1 MGFLKRPKAP
11 EPTAQEL
18 AGVARQSR
26 MLDEE
31 TEEMEKRLK
40 AAARGKLG
48 SKSLLAKARGSTS
61 GSSPTRRGGGYGA
74 GGTGRA
80 SANNSF
86 LSGASGGGVSS
97 RFGSGAGVVKVSK
110 V

>member
-48 SKSLLAKARGSTS
+48 SKSLLAKANKASSKASGTARGSMIGGGGS
-61 GSSPTRRGGGYGA
+61 GIGIGTGGTGGGY
-74 GGTGRA
+74 
-80 SANNSF
+80 
-86 LSGASGGGVSS
+86 SGISNLT
-97 RFGSGAGVVKVSK
+97 KSK
-110 V
+110 

>member
-48 SKSLLAKARGSTS
+48 SKSLLAKANKASSKASGTARVARGSMIGGGGS
-61 GSSPTRRGGGYGA
+61 GIGIGTGGTGGGY
-74 GGTGRA
+74 
-80 SANNSF
+80 
-86 LSGASGGGVSS
+86 SGISNLTK
-97 RFGSGAGVVKVSK
+97 RK
-110 V
+110 

>member
-26 MLDEE
+26 MIDEE

-48 SKSLLAKARGSTS
+48 SKSLLAKAGGSTS
-61 GSSPTRRGGGYGA
+61 GSTRGSMFSGGRAGTGSVGGSSGSGGGGGGYTATPRTMGY
-74 GGTGRA
+74 
-80 SANNSF
+80 
-86 LSGASGGGVSS
+86 
-97 RFGSGAGVVKVSK
+97 VSK
-110 V
+110 K

>member
-26 MLDEE
+26 MIDEE

-48 SKSLLAKARGSTS
+48 SKSLLAKAGGSKS
-61 GSSPTRRGGGYGA
+61 GSSSTGRSGGYGA
-74 GGTGRA
+74 GGTRGNA
-80 SANNSF
+80 GVNSF
-86 LSGASGGGVSS
+86 LSGSSAGGTNTRLQTGMLV
-97 RFGSGAGVVKVSK
+97 RGSKA
-110 V
+110 

>member
-1 MGFLKRPKAP
+1 MKRPKAP

-26 MLDEE
+26 MIDEE

-48 SKSLLAKARGSTS
+48 SKSLLAKATKKKSGSTRGSII
-61 GSSPTRRGGGYGA
+61 GGGG
-74 GGTGRA
+74 
-80 SANNSF
+80 S
-86 LSGASGGGVSS
+86 
-97 RFGSGAGVVKVSK
+97 GSGAGGGSGTGGNSGISSGYGSRPSANRK
-110 V
+110 

>member
-48 SKSLLAKARGSTS
+48 SKSLLAKATKK
-61 GSSPTRRGGGYGA
+61 T
-74 GGTGRA
+74 
-80 SANNSF
+80 
-86 LSGASGGGVSS
+86 SGGGRGTPFGGGFAGAGTVGGRSGS
-97 RFGSGAGVVKVSK
+97 AGGSGGYTGIPRSMIGPVSK
-110 V
+110 R

>member
-26 MLDEE
+26 MIDEE

-48 SKSLLAKARGSTS
+48 SKSLLAKAKSSKSGGTRGSMIGTGGAGTG
-61 GSSPTRRGGGYGA
+61 GSA
-74 GGTGRA
+74 GGTGTGTGG
-80 SANNSF
+80 SY
-86 LSGASGGGVSS
+86 SGISNLTK
-97 RFGSGAGVVKVSK
+97 RK
-110 V
+110 

>member
-31 TEEMEKRLK
+31 TEEMEKRLNLHMK
-40 AAARGKLG
+40 
-48 SKSLLAKARGSTS
+48 
-61 GSSPTRRGGGYGA
+61 
-74 GGTGRA
+74 
-80 SANNSF
+80 
-86 LSGASGGGVSS
+86 
-97 RFGSGAGVVKVSK
+97 
-110 V
+110 

>member
-48 SKSLLAKARGSTS
+48 SKSLLAKAKSSKSGGTRGSMI
-61 GSSPTRRGGGYGA
+61 GAGGAGTGGGA
-74 GGTGRA
+74 GGTGTGG
-80 SANNSF
+80 SY
-86 LSGASGGGVSS
+86 SGISNLTK
-97 RFGSGAGVVKVSK
+97 RK
-110 V
+110 

>member
-1 MGFLKRPKAP
+1 MSGLFKRPKAP

-26 MLDEE
+26 MIDEE

-48 SKSLLAKARGSTS
+48 SKSLLAKATKK
-61 GSSPTRRGGGYGA
+61 T
-74 GGTGRA
+74 
-80 SANNSF
+80 
-86 LSGASGGGVSS
+86 SGGGRGTPFGLGTGTVG
-97 RFGSGAGVVKVSK
+97 GSGGYTGIPRSMIGPVSK
-110 V
+110 K

>member
-1 MGFLKRPKAP
+1 MKRPKAP

-40 AAARGKLG
+40 AAARSKKGIQSMLG
-48 SKSLLAKARGSTS
+48 PGMGRTSGGTRRNRTGSSTGTVS
-61 GSSPTRRGGGYGA
+61 GSS
-74 GGTGRA
+74 GTK
-80 SANNSF
+80 
-86 LSGASGGGVSS
+86 V
-97 RFGSGAGVVKVSK
+97 GSGKFTRSQASNLRSPGKYQN
-110 V
+110 

>member
-18 AGVARQSR
+18 AGVERQSR
-26 MLDEE
+26 MLDDE

-48 SKSLLAKARGSTS
+48 SKSLLAKAPKKASGLGRASMIGGGSGS
-61 GSSPTRRGGGYGA
+61 GAGSGAGGGSGAGRNSGIASSYGSSPT
-74 GGTGRA
+74 
-80 SANNSF
+80 AN
-86 LSGASGGGVSS
+86 
-97 RFGSGAGVVKVSK
+97 RK
-110 V
+110 

>member
-48 SKSLLAKARGSTS
+48 SKSLLAKAGNKASSKASGTARGSMIGGGGS
-61 GSSPTRRGGGYGA
+61 GIGTGTGVSGGGY
-74 GGTGRA
+74 
-80 SANNSF
+80 
-86 LSGASGGGVSS
+86 SGISNLTK
-97 RFGSGAGVVKVSK
+97 RK
-110 V
+110 

>member
-31 TEEMEKRLK
+31 TEELEKRLK

-48 SKSLLAKARGSTS
+48 SKSLLAKASKKTASGTPRTGFSGFGGFGGFGGYGGGRGGS
-61 GSSPTRRGGGYGA
+61 GSSPRQNSNA
-74 GGTGRA
+74 GRP
-80 SANNSF
+80 SQ
-86 LSGASGGGVSS
+86 
-97 RFGSGAGVVKVSK
+97 SK
-110 V
+110 K

>member
-1 MGFLKRPKAP
+1 MKRPKAP

-26 MLDEE
+26 MIDEE

-48 SKSLLAKARGSTS
+48 SKSLLAKATKK
-61 GSSPTRRGGGYGA
+61 T
-74 GGTGRA
+74 
-80 SANNSF
+80 
-86 LSGASGGGVSS
+86 SGGGTRHSVW
-97 RFGSGAGVVKVSK
+97 RWRLVLVLLVVEVVVWLVAAVILAPRSMIGPVSK
-110 V
+110 K

>member
-18 AGVARQSR
+18 AGVERQSR
-26 MLDEE
+26 MLDDE

-48 SKSLLAKARGSTS
+48 SKSLLAKAPKKAS
-61 GSSPTRRGGGYGA
+61 GL
-74 GGTGRA
+74 GRA
-80 SANNSF
+80 SMI
-86 LSGASGGGVSS
+86 GGGS
-97 RFGSGAGVVKVSK
+97 GSGAGSGSGSGAGGGSGAGRNSGIASSYGSTPTANRK
-110 V
+110 

>member
-1 MGFLKRPKAP
+1 MKRPKAP

-40 AAARGKLG
+40 AAARSKSG
-48 SKSLLAKARGSTS
+48 SKSLLASAVSKSGGMSKRSMVGGRYGVAGGSRG
-61 GSSPTRRGGGYGA
+61 GSSGGSPSAPRA
-74 GGTGRA
+74 GTT
-80 SANNSF
+80 
-86 LSGASGGGVSS
+86 
-97 RFGSGAGVVKVSK
+97 KIK
-110 V
+110 

>member
-1 MGFLKRPKAP
+1 MGFLKRPKMP

-48 SKSLLAKARGSTS
+48 SKSLLAKANKASSKASGTARGSMIGGGGS
-61 GSSPTRRGGGYGA
+61 GIGIGTGTGGGY
-74 GGTGRA
+74 
-80 SANNSF
+80 
-86 LSGASGGGVSS
+86 SGISNLT
-97 RFGSGAGVVKVSK
+97 KSK
-110 V
+110 

>member
-26 MLDEE
+26 MIDEE

-48 SKSLLAKARGSTS
+48 SKSLLAKAKSSTS
-61 GSSPTRRGGGYGA
+61 GSSPTRRSGGYGA
-74 GGTGRA
+74 GGTGG
-80 SANNSF
+80 NTGVNSF
-86 LSGASGGGVSS
+86 LSGSSAGGTNTRLKTGMLVSG
-97 RFGSGAGVVKVSK
+97 SK
-110 V
+110 A

>member
-48 SKSLLAKARGSTS
+48 SKSLLAKANKASSKASGTARGSMIGGGGS
-61 GSSPTRRGGGYGA
+61 GIGIGTGGTGGGY
-74 GGTGRA
+74 
-80 SANNSF
+80 
-86 LSGASGGGVSS
+86 SGISNLTK
-97 RFGSGAGVVKVSK
+97 RK
-110 V
+110 